1 VSPIA
6 ARDRLA
12 LALDLPLAQAE
23 ELYQKVSPYFAIAK
37 VGLSLFA
44 EYGPAAVERLQRLG
58 AGVFLDL
65 KLHDI
70 PNTVELAA
78 SRCAEMGVRY
88 LTVHALGGPAMLRA
102 AQAGAEKGAA
112 KKGVPVPQVLAVT
125 VLTSLSSGDLE
136 AIGHEVSPRELT
148 LRLARLALDCGV
160 AGLVCSPQE
169 VGDLRTVLGPKPF
182 LCTPG
187 IRMPESAR
195 GDQERVATPQEAVRS
210 GADLLV
216 VGRPIHAAEDP
227 VEAARQLFAT
237 IAATD
242 I

>member
-1 VSPIA
+1 MSPTA

-23 ELYQKVSPYFAIAK
+23 ELYQRVAPYFATAK

-44 EYGPAAVERLQRLG
+44 EHGLEAVERLQRLG
-58 AGVFLDL
+58 ARVFLDL

-88 LTVHALGGPAMLRA
+88 FTVHATGGPAMLRA

-125 VLTSLSSGDLE
+125 VLTSLSAGDLE
-136 AIGHEVSPRELT
+136 AIGHALSPRELT

-160 AGLVCSPQE
+160 AGLVCSAQE
-169 VGDLRTVLGPKPF
+169 VGDLRSTLGPKPF

-187 IRMPESAR
+187 IRMPDGAR
-195 GDQERVATPQEAVRS
+195 GDQERVATPQEALRS

-216 VGRPIHAAEDP
+216 VGRPIYAAEDP
-227 VEAARQLFAT
+227 VEAARKL
-237 IAATD
+237 AAAVSD